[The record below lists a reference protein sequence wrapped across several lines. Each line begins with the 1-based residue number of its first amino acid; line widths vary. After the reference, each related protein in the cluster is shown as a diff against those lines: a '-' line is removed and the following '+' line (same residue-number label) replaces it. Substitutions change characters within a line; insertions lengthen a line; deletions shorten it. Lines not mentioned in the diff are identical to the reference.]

1 MSKSKMLGQLMLWN
15 LVLSSTKLQRCSKLT
30 WSFVSIS
37 DYRRHPSRSKSVPSF
52 CDVLTPW
59 LCQLSLLS
67 SGLPQ
72 HCPPQQPSECTH
84 TFTFTHLHIQ
94 TLNTSYCSYLYSCF
108 PFWFLLVWPSVPPS
122 THIPLN
128 KYWRIQIGIL
138 SHSNPGKTFFTIVD
152 LLISLKLFIKYQNE
166 AYLDQFIYYNK
177 PTPTP
182 FILFY
187 FL

>member
-1 MSKSKMLGQLMLWN
+1 MTTPAHSMSKSKMLGQLMLWN

-94 TLNTSYCSYLYSCF
+94 TLNTPYCSYLYSYVSHF
-108 PFWFLLVWPSVPPS
+108 DFYLSDLLSLHQLTYPSINIGGYKLEFWV
-122 THIPLN
+122 
-128 KYWRIQIGIL
+128 IQIQVK
-138 SHSNPGKTFFTIVD
+138 HSLP
-152 LLISLKLFIKYQNE
+152 
-166 AYLDQFIYYNK
+166 
-177 PTPTP
+177 
-182 FILFY
+182 
-187 FL
+187 